1 MGTKDC
7 GHEISMS
14 TPSAGEAGA
23 TGDWRTARPELV
35 AGKCLAVRQDDLAC
49 QLCWVYCPD
58 LCLAQ
63 GVPPTVDLRYCKGC
77 GICAEVCPVDAI
89 AMKPEDGPEGGKP

>member
-14 TPSAGEAGA
+14 RPSAGEGGA
-23 TGDWRTARPELV
+23 TGDWRTHRPVLARTR
-35 AGKCLAVRQDDLAC
+35 CLAVKQDDVAC

-58 LCLAQ
+58 VCITQ
-63 GVPPTVDLRYCKGC
+63 GVPPAVELKFCKGC
-77 GICAEVCPVDAI
+77 GICAQVCPVDAI
-89 AMKPEDGPEGGKP
+89 QMVLETEAEAKP

>member
-1 MGTKDC
+1 MGTRES

-14 TPSAGEAGA
+14 TPSPGEAGA
-23 TGDWRTARPELV
+23 TGDWRTARPVLEK
-35 AGKCLAVRQDDLAC
+35 ARCLAVKQDDLAC

-58 LCLAQ
+58 VCITQ
-63 GVPPTVDLRYCKGC
+63 GVPPVVALQFCKGC

-89 AMKPEDGPEGGKP
+89 RMIPEGEVAR

>member
-14 TPSAGEAGA
+14 TPSPGEAGA
-23 TGDWRTARPELV
+23 TGDWRTSRPSLER
-35 AGKCLAVRQDDLAC
+35 GRCLAVKQDDTAC

-58 LCLAQ
+58 VCITQ
-63 GVPPTVDLRYCKGC
+63 GVPPAVELQYCKGC

-89 AMKPEDGPEGGKP
+89 RMVPEHQAAEVAP